1 MSLFAQP
8 VRIAEYAELPELQ
21 ASYFIAAQG
30 YPVADVEM
38 HILGSQPKTRSP
50 KKVRNTVPH
59 LYIHELADIIYA
71 DGILYSPRSKCAL
84 IDSVRSFGEALTPRL
99 YYGPHTRLRSL
110 GRGFYV
116 PEKAPP
122 ATEVTAGKNLAFM
135 PCFTSYP
142 VYGHWLLEALTSLWA
157 HAHVQRLAG
166 NAPVRL
172 LLSPMANI
180 PDYMKLFAE
189 PFGITDYDF
198 YYPSRRMRLDRIF
211 IPTKSYMHMAYVS
224 EVAKKMWQHVVNY
237 YLPDAT
243 MDPIEKIYLSRRHIK
258 ARRLENEQ
266 EIERFF
272 EQQGFTVIES
282 QNLSLANQIC
292 LFAHAA
298 RIAGPVGSA
307 VHNVVFSQNP
317 QQLKTLFLGPE
328 DYTSFSAIAVIEQA
342 YGRKAY
348 FVQGSERTRER
359 RSWHVP
365 LHEVQMAYEQWTA
378 E

>member
-8 VRIAEYAELPELQ
+8 VRIAEYAKLPELL
-21 ASYFIAAQG
+21 ASRLIAAQG
-30 YPVADVEM
+30 SPVADVEM
-38 HILGSQPKTRSP
+38 HILGSQPKIRSAR
-50 KKVRNTVPH
+50 KVRKTIPH

-71 DGILYSPRSKCAL
+71 DGILYSPRAKCAL
-84 IDSVRSFGEALTPRL
+84 IDSFRSFGEALTPRL
-99 YYGPHTRLRSL
+99 YYGPDTRLRSL

-116 PEKAPP
+116 PENVLP
-122 ATEVTAGKNLAFM
+122 ATEVTVGANQVFM

-157 HAHVQRLAG
+157 HAHVQHLAG
-166 NAPVRL
+166 NVPVRL
-172 LLSPMANI
+172 LLSPMANV

-198 YYPSRRMRLDRIF
+198 YYPSRRMRLERIF

-224 EVAKKMWQHVVNY
+224 EIAKKMWQHVVNY

-243 MDPIEKIYLSRRHIK
+243 MDPVEKIYLSRRHIK
-258 ARRLENEQ
+258 TRRHENQ
-266 EIERFF
+266 EEVESFF

-292 LFAHAA
+292 LFAHAS
-298 RIAGPVGSA
+298 RIVGPVGSA
-307 VHNVVFSQNP
+307 AHNVVFSQNP
-317 QQLKTLFLGPE
+317 QQLKTLFFGPE
-328 DYTSFSAIAVIEQA
+328 DYTSFGAMAVIEQA

-348 FVQGSERTRER
+348 FVQGSVRTGER

-365 LHEVQMAYEQWTA
+365 LQEVQMAYEQWTA

>member
-8 VRIAEYAELPELQ
+8 VRIVEYAELPELL
-21 ASYFIAAQG
+21 ASRLIAAQG
-30 YPVADVEM
+30 SPVADVEM
-38 HILGSQPKTRSP
+38 HILGSQPKTRSA
-50 KKVRNTVPH
+50 KKVRKTIPH

-71 DGILYSPRSKCAL
+71 DGILYSPRAKCAL
-84 IDSVRSFGEALTPRL
+84 IDSFRSFGEGLTPRL
-99 YYGPHTRLRSL
+99 YYGPDTRLRSL
-110 GRGFYV
+110 GGGFYV
-116 PEKAPP
+116 PENVLP
-122 ATEVTAGKNLAFM
+122 ATEVTAGANQVFM

-166 NAPVRL
+166 NVPVRL
-172 LLSPMANI
+172 LLSPMVNV

-198 YYPSRRMRLDRIF
+198 YYPSRRMRLERIF

-224 EVAKKMWQHVVNY
+224 EIAKKMWQHVVNY

-243 MDPIEKIYLSRRHIK
+243 MDPVEKIYLSRRHIK
-258 ARRLENEQ
+258 TRRHENQ
-266 EIERFF
+266 EEVERFF

-282 QNLSLANQIC
+282 QNLSLADQIC
-292 LFAHAA
+292 LFAHAS

-317 QQLKTLFLGPE
+317 QQLKTLFFGPE
-328 DYTSFSAIAVIEQA
+328 DYTSFCAIAVIEQA

-348 FVQGSERTRER
+348 FVQGSVRTGER